1 MIYVLFTSA
10 SSWQRNDAITIFFL
24 AFVFLGTRIVF
35 HKSLKG
41 PYIPLRCL
49 DQGKFKQFLWER
61 FGNILERSLKGHRKS
76 E

>member
-49 DQGKFKQFLWER
+49 DQGKFKQFL
-61 FGNILERSLKGHRKS
+61 
-76 E
+76 